1 MGLQFCNINRT
12 EYVKPVSRIK
22 NTRKVTTPKNKKNK
36 KKKKYSKR
44 KQVDH
49 SLTADNLAF
58 LRSLNAI

>member
-12 EYVKPVSRIK
+12 VVVKPVSRVK
-22 NTRKVTTPKNKKNK
+22 NPNKVATP
-36 KKKKYSKR
+36 KKKKYSRR
-44 KQVDH
+44 KQVGH

>member
-12 EYVKPVSRIK
+12 AYVKPVTRIK
-22 NTRKVTTPKNKKNK
+22 TTSKVTSP
-36 KKKKYSKR
+36 KKKKYSRR